1 MDGYKQTDKFLE
13 QAIRELLLEVLEE
26 LKEDQQVFTKEEAAD
41 FLRVNVGTLER
52 MAFRKNELA
61 YSKPGKNAVFLRSD
75 LMEFL
80 KRRRIPSV
88 FDEGV

>member
-1 MDGYKQTDKFLE
+1 MNGQDTTDSYMEHVIK
-13 QAIRELLLEVLEE
+13 ELLLEVLDE
-26 LKEDQQVFTKEEAAD
+26 LKEDQQVFSKEEAAH

-75 LMEFL
+75 LLEFL